1 MVAYLDDILVY
12 TKSDLPTHTKEVK
25 QVLSALETYHL
36 KANSKKCEFHKEQV
50 EFLGFIVGRQ
60 GIKIDPQKTKS
71 VQEWPAPKN
80 LKEVQSFL
88 GLANYNRRFIKDYSK
103 IAVPLTELT
112 MKDKPFS
119 WTRQCEKAF
128 QQLKQASVEAP
139 TLAMFDT
146 ELPIQIETDAS
157 DRAIGACLTQE
168 YDGKRHPIAYHSRKM
183 SPAEQNY
190 DIHDKELLAIVVAL
204 QQWRVYAE
212 GAPGLTIFTDHKNLL
227 HFTTTKELN
236 RRQVRWS
243 ELLGQYKFQIKYTP
257 GKDNGRADALSRR
270 SDYMEGHT
278 PAQHSIL
285 RENADGTLSAN
296 VMELNVVLQVLHDK
310 DEEFPTHRGKIRIPP
325 EQETE
330 CIQTHHDDP
339 TRGHP
344 GINKTTALIQRNF
357 LIPKLREKVTSYI
370 AKCIKCNQDKSAR
383 HAPYGRIRFSEPP
396 TQPWQQVTMDFITG
410 LPNSPDPVYETIYNA
425 ILVVV
430 CRLTKYAHF
439 VACQKTVSAEQLGY
453 LILDRVMRHHGIP
466 EVFVTDRDKL
476 FTSKYWRTLVAT
488 LGINGKLSTAFHPQT
503 DGQTERANQTLET
516 YLRHYVNA
524 NQDNWAKL
532 LPVAQIA
539 LNDLPSD
546 TTKVTP
552 FFANNGRNIAMPGRP
567 KENHPRAEN
576 AMILTSKIIENIT
589 NMHKR
594 VRASPQQLRKK
605 EPQLKEGDKVFL
617 LTKNLKTK
625 KPSKKLDRVK
635 VGPFLIA
642 AVKGPVNYQ
651 LELPKGTKIHPVFH
665 ISLLEPANPSIPVQT
680 TPLDLEPEEE
690 LYEVEKILRQR
701 GQRYL
706 VKWKGYPDSE
716 NTWEPQRNFVNS
728 QKLLRQFQGKQ

>member
-1 MVAYLDDILVY
+1 MY
-12 TKSDLPTHTKEVK
+12 TKGDLPRHQVEVK
-25 QVLSALETYHL
+25 HVLNALEAYHL
-36 KANSKKCEFHKEQV
+36 KANSKKCEFHKEEV
-50 EFLGFIVGRQ
+50 EFLGFFVGRK
-60 GIKIDPQKTKS
+60 GIRIDPQKTKS
-71 VQEWPAPKN
+71 VREWPIPKN
-80 LKEVQSFL
+80 VKEVQSFL

-103 IAVPLTELT
+103 IAIPLTELT
-112 MKDKPFS
+112 MKDKTFS
-119 WTRQCEKAF
+119 WTKQCEQAF
-128 QQLKQASVEAP
+128 QQLKNASTEAP
-139 TLAMFDT
+139 TLAMFNS

-168 YDGKRHPIAYHSRKM
+168 RDGKRHPIAYHSRKM

-278 PAQHSIL
+278 PTQHSIL

-296 VMELNVVLQVLHDK
+296 RVEFNVVLQVLHDEQ
-310 DEEFPTHRGKIRIPP
+310 EEFPTSRGKLRVPP
-325 EQETE
+325 EQEIE
-330 CIQTHHDDP
+330 CIRKHHDDP

-344 GINKTTALIQRNF
+344 GISKTTALVQRNYI
-357 LIPKLREKVTSYI
+357 IPKLREKITDYI
-370 AKCIKCNQDKSAR
+370 TKCIECNQDKAAR
-383 HAPYGRIRFSEPP
+383 HAPYGKIRFSEPP
-396 TQPWQQVTMDFITG
+396 NQPWQQVTMDFITG
-410 LPNSPDPVYETIYNA
+410 LPNSKDPVYQTIYNA

-439 VACQKTVSAEQLGY
+439 IACQKTISAEQLGY
-453 LILDRVMRHHGIP
+453 LLLDKVMRHHGVP

-476 FTSKYWRTLVAT
+476 FTSKYWKTLVAT
-488 LGINGKLSTAFHPQT
+488 LGIKGKMSTAYHPQT
-503 DGQTERANQTLET
+503 DGQTERTNQTLET

-524 NQDNWAKL
+524 NQDNWATL

-552 FFANNGRNIAMPGRP
+552 FFANHGRNIALPGRP
-567 KENHPRAEN
+567 RENHPAAHD
-576 AMILTSKIIENIT
+576 AMALTAKIIQNIT
-589 NMHKR
+589 SMHKR
-594 VRASPQQLRKK
+594 VEGTTKQQNKK
-605 EPQLKEGDKVFL
+605 EPQLKKGDKVYL

-642 AVKGPVNYQ
+642 AVIGPVNYK
-651 LELPKGTKIHPVFH
+651 LELPKGTRIHPVFH
-665 ISLLEPANPSIPVQT
+665 ISLLELANQTTPVQT
-680 TPLDLEPEEE
+680 TPLGLEPEEE
-690 LYEVEKILRQR
+690 LYEVEKILKQQ

-706 VKWKGYPDSE
+706 VKWKGYPESE
-716 NTWEPQRNFVNS
+716 NTWEPKENFVNC
-728 QKLLRQFQGKQ
+728 QKLLRQLRAERGRE